1 MRCAG
6 KIEGKV
12 SVVVS
17 NVYALS
23 GLPQTFYAFD
33 FDVCVTVHHSYNNI
47 NSQLDATII
56 VLLIISI
63 NSACSGR

>member
-17 NVYALS
+17 KLYALS
-23 GLPQTFYAFD
+23 GLPQTFYAFE
-33 FDVCVTVHHSYNNI
+33 FDVYVTVHHSYNNI
-47 NSQLDATII
+47 NSQLHAKII
-56 VLLIISI
+56 IF
-63 NSACSGR
+63 